1 MSDKEKSK
9 SQKLEEK
16 LLASLEYLS
25 DQELT
30 KVRQAIVFSR
40 EAHKGM
46 KRYSGDDYIVHPLGV
61 ALKLAKLK
69 LDHSAIISAILHDTV
84 EDTPVTTVQIRKLF
98 TSEIANMVESV
109 TKLSSVRIK
118 KTWFPIIK
126 QTQEEISQF
135 ERQAETLRKMLI
147 AMSKDVRVI
156 IIKLA
161 DKIHNLET
169 LQYLP
174 PDKQERIA
182 REAIEIYA
190 PIAGRLGMGEWR
202 GELED
207 LAFPFVYP
215 EESKAVFS
223 LAIPAIKEREKY
235 LKRLTIKLEKI
246 LKENE
251 IKTDINF
258 RAKKW
263 FSLFKKLQKYN
274 NNLDKVYDLIAVR
287 IIVDSIEDCYGTLGV
302 IHSMWRPLVG
312 RIKDYVALP
321 KPNGYQ
327 SIHTTVFADEGKI
340 VEFQIRTRK
349 MHQQAEF
356 GIASHWI
363 YADKKMSKLPNK
375 DELKWIDDFYR
386 VQKQLRSPEEL
397 FKYLKM
403 DVFEDR
409 IFVFTPQGDV
419 KDLPAGATPIDF
431 AYSVH
436 TALGNKCTGSKVN
449 GKIAPI
455 DSSLHNGDI
464 VEIIKK
470 ENAKPHADWLKFV
483 RTDTARTQIKKQT
496 GKSLH

>member
-1 MSDKEKSK
+1 MSDKETSK
-9 SQKLEEK
+9 SQKLEAK
-16 LLASLEYLS
+16 LISKLGYISQSDLA
-25 DQELT
+25 
-30 KVRQAIVFSR
+30 KVHRAIEFSR
-40 EAHKGM
+40 KAHFGM
-46 KRYSGDDYIVHPLGV
+46 KRYSGEDYIIHPISV
-61 ALKLAKLK
+61 ALKLAELK
-69 LDHSAIISAILHDTV
+69 LDSTSIISALLHDTV
-84 EDTPVTTVQIRKLF
+84 EDTEITTMQIRKMF
-98 TSEIANMVESV
+98 NSEIANMVESV

-118 KTWFPIIK
+118 KTWFPLIK

-147 AMSKDVRVI
+147 AMSRDVRVI

-169 LQYLP
+169 LEYLP
-174 PDKQERIA
+174 QDKRERIA
-182 REAIEIYA
+182 KEAIEIYA

-207 LAFPFVYP
+207 LSFPFVYP
-215 EESKAVFS
+215 QENKELLS
-223 LAIPAIKEREKY
+223 LAIPQIQEREKY
-235 LKRLTIKLEKI
+235 LKKLTIRLNKL
-246 LKENE
+246 LKENKIE
-251 IKTDINF
+251 AEVNF

-263 FSLFKKLQKYN
+263 YSLFKKLQKYN
-274 NNLDKVYDLIAVR
+274 NNLEKIYDLIAVR
-287 IIVDSIEDCYGTLGV
+287 IIVESIEDCYGALGI
-302 IHSMWRPLVG
+302 IHSVWRPLLG

-349 MHQQAEF
+349 MHRQAEF

-363 YADKKMSKLPNK
+363 YADAKTSKLPNK

-403 DVFEDR
+403 DLFEDR

-419 KDLPAGATPIDF
+419 KDLPAGATPIDL

-436 TALGNKCTGSKVN
+436 TALGNRCIGAKVN
-449 GKIAPI
+449 GKIAPL

-464 VEIIKK
+464 VAIIKK
-470 ENAKPHADWLKFV
+470 ESARPHADWLKFV
-483 RTDTARTQIKKQT
+483 KTDIARTQIKKATNRQ
-496 GKSLH
+496 L